1 MVLSEK
7 IKPGM
12 TREEDFPVAEQ
23 NAAIHVGSGSSP
35 VLATPW
41 MIAFMERVSH
51 RLLAEHL
58 SPGETS
64 VGIYLEIKHLAP
76 TPVGGTVQVKT
87 QITEILG
94 NQVAFNGAINID
106 QAAQDKHIP
115 FYGSIFFNIY
125 HTSNYIEV
133 PIKDPTAFK
142 RIA

>member
-1 MVLSEK
+1 MELSEY

-12 TREEDFPVAEQ
+12 TREEDFPVEEQ
-23 NAAIHVGSGSSP
+23 HAAIHVGSGSSP

-76 TPVGGTVQVKT
+76 TPVGSTVQVKT
-87 QITEILG
+87 RITAVEG
-94 NQVAFNGAINID
+94 NLLTFNVETWDQVEKVGEGIHRRAVID
-106 QAAQDKHIP
+106 EAR
-115 FYGSIFFNIY
+115 FLRRVEG
-125 HTSNYIEV
+125 
-133 PIKDPTAFK
+133 K
-142 RIA
+142 RKA

>member
-1 MVLSEK
+1 MALDET
-7 IKPGM
+7 IKVGLI
-12 TREEDFPVAEQ
+12 REETFQVTSE

-76 TPVGGTVQVKT
+76 TPVGASVQVKAEVLEVAGNL
-87 QITEILG
+87 ITLNVETWDHVEKVGEGIHRRA
-94 NQVAFNGAINID
+94 VID
-106 QAAQDKHIP
+106 EARFLRRVKSKQ
-115 FYGSIFFNIY
+115 
-125 HTSNYIEV
+125 
-133 PIKDPTAFK
+133 
-142 RIA
+142 